1 MQSLSTVWLN
11 GRTLGQHASGYTSKT
26 YVIAPELLQARNNVL
41 VVKADATQP
50 DSWWYDGGGI
60 YRHVTLAIV
69 TTPGPFFP
77 VNALY
82 VPAVVSGQISWS
94 SGVPVAAADFLFQAT
109 VANSADTSFDVA
121 VYVFDCLNL
130 CPLCDL

>member
-1 MQSLSTVWLN
+1 MWLN
-11 GRTLGQHASGYTSKT
+11 GQLLGQHASGYTAQT
-26 YVIAPELLQARNNVL
+26 YVVPPQLLLPRNNVL

-69 TTPGPFFP
+69 TSPGPFFP
-77 VNALY
+77 ASALY

-94 SGVPVAAADFLFQAT
+94 SGAPVAAADFLFQAT
-109 VANSADTSFDVA
+109 AANTADASFQLA
-121 VYVFDCLNL
+121 VYAH
-130 CPLCDL
+130 PLSARAMRGT

>member
-1 MQSLSTVWLN
+1 MWLN
-11 GRTLGQHASGYTSKT
+11 GRALGQHASGYTSQT

-82 VPAVVSGQISWS
+82 APAVVSGQISWA
-94 SGVPVAAADFLFQAT
+94 SGVPIAAADFIFQAT

-121 VYVFDCLNL
+121 VYV
-130 CPLCDL
+130 